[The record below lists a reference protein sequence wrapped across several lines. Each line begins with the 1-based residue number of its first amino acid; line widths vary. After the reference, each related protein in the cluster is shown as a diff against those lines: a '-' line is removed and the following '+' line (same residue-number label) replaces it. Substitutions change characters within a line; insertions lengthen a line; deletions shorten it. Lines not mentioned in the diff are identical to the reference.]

1 MCVCGFVLIFKTTT
15 TNFSVTVSH
24 IRSCAASS
32 FCLLLTD
39 SSDSSF
45 NFTFVVLLY
54 LTAQKSFKCCNYL
67 PTSDRIILSKLIF
80 DF

>member
-54 LTAQKSFKCCNYL
+54 LTAQISLSSAATICQQVIESFCQ
-67 PTSDRIILSKLIF
+67 S
-80 DF
+80 